1 MSDKIQRDNT
11 APEAAAPE
19 QPEQLSTFETTQNEQ
34 TEPEGQQANDLPSL
48 SIRRPIL
55 ILVANLLITL
65 AGIAALMGV
74 EIRELPDVDRPIV
87 TVRAYYPGAAPETMD
102 NEVARI
108 LEGAVA
114 RVTGVKEISTTSEE
128 GDTRLRVEFQPG
140 MNLDNVANDVREAVS
155 RVTRR
160 LPDRVEDVLI
170 IKADADAS
178 PVVNLAVLSDYLAP
192 DQITRLAENDIIPEL
207 TSIEGVADVNIY
219 GARNRILR
227 VVVDPLRL
235 TSFGLS
241 VSDVAAVLRQASFDV
256 PAGSFL
262 SIDQELIVRADAS
275 TITEEQVADIII
287 RDTIRIGDV
296 ASVHFAPQNARNY
309 TRLDGRQVVGL
320 GVLRQARSNTIQ
332 ISDDVGRAVERLN
345 ERFGGAVELQ
355 ITNDDAEFIR
365 RSVGEVMVTLG
376 LTVLIVVATIW
387 LFLGSLRATLVPS
400 VAIPVALIGTVAAI
414 WMFGFSINILTLLA
428 LVLATGLVVD
438 DAIVV
443 LENIQRRR
451 TQGLGALA
459 AAVLGTR
466 QVFFAVVATTLVLI
480 SVFVPIAFLPGTAGR
495 LFREFGLVLAVAVA
509 ISAFVGLSLVPALAS
524 RLPAPESDGGK
535 VRRALGAIGARFQK
549 YYDTSLAAVIK
560 HPLITL
566 GVAVLLAGLAGSVYT
581 SLTQELV
588 PSEDRGLI
596 YVHGTGPD
604 GVGINYMERQ
614 TQLME
619 DILQP
624 LVANGEVR
632 SLYSIVGIWDPNRT
646 RITVPLV
653 DWSQRERSQQ
663 EIVAALTPQ
672 LEEIPGARISIGTGN
687 SLNLRGAGS
696 GSIQVAL
703 LGNDYEEIFDAAQ
716 KFVRSVESRSNGLTM
731 PKISYEPTQPQL
743 SVQIDRRRAAD
754 LGVDLNDLSTTLRVM
769 VNGDEIIDLNVADE
783 AVPIV
788 LESSTGQIKGPM
800 DLINLYVT
808 ARDGKLVPLA
818 SLVTLHEEGVAAE
831 LSRLAQR
838 RAIQVDFLMEPGY
851 PLQSA
856 VTELREVANEV
867 LPAGIT
873 LMFQG
878 EAATLEETSRDVA
891 ITYAIALLV
900 VFLVLCAQFEGFT
913 SAVVVTLIVP
923 FGIAAAIFALFL
935 SGITINIYSQIGLVM
950 LIGLMAKNGIL
961 LVEFADQLRDRGYD
975 VKSAIQVG
983 ASVRLRPVAM
993 TVISTV
999 LGGLPLVLASG
1010 AGAEA
1015 RNSIG
1020 WVIFGGLGLAAL
1032 FTLYLTPALYV
1043 LIARFAKPRAEE
1055 SKRLSEELQEAQ
1067 ALAHQH

>member
-1 MSDKIQRDNT
+1 MSDDIKHSS
-11 APEAAAPE
+11 PEDKVLA
-19 QPEQLSTFETTQNEQ
+19 EQ
-34 TEPEGQQANDLPSL
+34 TGAQAELEAQQANDLPSL
-48 SIRRPIL
+48 SIRRPVF
-55 ILVANLLITL
+55 ILVANLLIAL

-87 TVRAYYPGAAPETMD
+87 TVRAFYPGASPETMD

-128 GDTRLRVEFQPG
+128 GDARLRVEFQPG

-178 PVVNLAVLSDYLAP
+178 PVVNLAVLSDYLSP

-219 GARNRILR
+219 GGRNRILR

-275 TITEEQVADIII
+275 TVTEEQVADIII
-287 RDTIRIGDV
+287 RDTIRVGDV
-296 ASVHFAPQNARNY
+296 AKVHFAPRNARNY

-332 ISDDVGRAVERLN
+332 ISDDVRQAVDRLN
-345 ERFGGAVELQ
+345 ERFAGSVELQ
-355 ITNDDAEFIR
+355 VTNDDAEFIR
-365 RSVGEVMVTLG
+365 RSVTEVMITMA
-376 LTVLIVVATIW
+376 LTACIVVATIW
-387 LFLGSLRATLVPS
+387 VFLGSFRATLVPS

-414 WMFGFSINILTLLA
+414 WLFGFSINILTLLA

-451 TQGLGALA
+451 AQGLGALA

-466 QVFFAVVATTLVLI
+466 QVFFAVVATTMVLV

-509 ISAFVGLSLVPALAS
+509 ISAFVALSLVPAMAS
-524 RLPAPESDGGK
+524 RLPAADADKEGRI
-535 VRRALGAIGARFQK
+535 RRMLGRIGHFGQTHYEA
-549 YYDTSLAAVIK
+549 SLATVIK
-560 HPLITL
+560 HPVITL
-566 GVAVLLAGLAGSVYT
+566 LVALLLAASAGSVYT
-581 SLTQELV
+581 SLTHELV

-614 TQLME
+614 TQIME
-619 DILQP
+619 DILEP
-624 LVANGEVR
+624 LVASGEVR
-632 SLYSIVGIWDPNRT
+632 SLYSIIGIWDPNRT
-646 RITVPLV
+646 RITVPLS
-653 DWSQRERSQQ
+653 DWAERSRSQQ
-663 EIVAALTPQ
+663 QIVAALNKP
-672 LEEIPGARISIGTGN
+672 LEAIPGVRATIGTGN

-703 LGNDYEEIFDAAQ
+703 LGNDYEEIFEAAQ
-716 KFVRSVESRSNGLTM
+716 KFTRAIENRSTGLSM

-754 LGVDLNDLSTTLRVM
+754 LGVSLSDLSTTLRAM

-783 AVPIV
+783 AVPIM
-788 LESSTGQIKGPM
+788 LESSTGQIRGPM

-818 SLVTLHEEGVAAE
+818 SVVTLSEEGVAGE

-838 RAIQVDFLMEPGY
+838 RAIQVDFLMEPGF

-856 VTELREVANEV
+856 VTELRGAANDV

-913 SAVVVTLIVP
+913 SAIVVTMIVP
-923 FGIAAAIFALFL
+923 FGIAAAVFALFL
-935 SGITINIYSQIGLVM
+935 SGITVNIYSQIGLVM

-975 VKSAIQVG
+975 VKSAIQLG

-999 LGGLPLVLASG
+999 LGGLPLVLATG

-1055 SKRLSEELQEAQ
+1055 SKRLTAELQHAETM
-1067 ALAHQH
+1067 AHQH

>member
-1 MSDKIQRDNT
+1 MSENIRRDADVNNSNT
-11 APEAAAPE
+11 
-19 QPEQLSTFETTQNEQ
+19 EQLESTTQHVEEFEDQ
-34 TEPEGQQANDLPSL
+34 SEAESQQANDLPSL
-48 SIRRPIL
+48 SIRRPVF

-65 AGIAALMGV
+65 AGIAAFMGV

-87 TVRAYYPGAAPETMD
+87 TVRAFYPGASPETMD

-128 GDTRLRVEFQPG
+128 GDARLRVEFQPG

-170 IKADADAS
+170 IKADADAI
-178 PVVNLAVLSDYLAP
+178 PVVNLAILSDYLAP
-192 DQITRLAENDIIPEL
+192 DQVTRLAENDIIPEL

-296 ASVHFAPQNARNY
+296 ASVHFAPQDAYNY

-332 ISDDVGRAVERLN
+332 ISDDVRLAVERLN
-345 ERFGGAVELQ
+345 ERFGGTVELQ

-365 RSVGEVMVTLG
+365 RSVGEVMVTLA
-376 LTVLIVVATIW
+376 LTVAIVIGTIW
-387 LFLGSLRATLVPS
+387 LFLGSFRATLVPS

-414 WMFGFSINILTLLA
+414 WLFGFSINILTLLA

-451 TQGLGALA
+451 AQGLGALA

-509 ISAFVGLSLVPALAS
+509 ISAFVGLSLVPAMAS
-524 RLPAPESDGGK
+524 RLPKPAEEGNFRK
-535 VRRALGAIGARFQK
+535 ALGRFGSRFQQ
-549 YYDTSLAAVIK
+549 YYEASLVAVINRPFITLCVAIVLAA
-560 HPLITL
+560 
-566 GVAVLLAGLAGSVYT
+566 AAGSVYT

-588 PSEDRGLI
+588 PSEDRGLL
-596 YVHGTGPD
+596 YVYGTGPD

-614 TQLME
+614 TEYME
-619 DILQP
+619 DILTP
-624 LVANGEVR
+624 LVAAGEVR

-653 DWSQRERSQQ
+653 DWSERDRSQQ
-663 EIVAALTPQ
+663 EIMEEISKP
-672 LEEIPGARISIGTGN
+672 LEQIPGARVSIGAGN

-696 GSIQVAL
+696 GSIQIAL
-703 LGNDYEEIFDAAQ
+703 LGNDYNQIFEAAQ
-716 KFVRSVESRSNGLTM
+716 KLTRAIENRSTGLSM

-754 LGVDLNDLSTTLRVM
+754 LGVDLNDLSTTLRAM

-783 AVPIV
+783 AVPIM
-788 LESSTGQIKGPM
+788 LQSSTGHIKDPM

-808 ARDGKLVPLA
+808 ARNGNLVPLA
-818 SLVTLHEEGVAAE
+818 SVVTLSEEGVASE
-831 LSRLAQR
+831 LNRLAQR
-838 RAIQVDFLMEPGY
+838 RAILVDFIMEPNY

-856 VTELREVANEV
+856 VAELREVANDV
-867 LPAGIT
+867 LPSGIS

-913 SAVVVTLIVP
+913 SAIVVTLIVP

-935 SGITINIYSQIGLVM
+935 SGITVNIYSQIGLVM

-961 LVEFADQLRDRGYD
+961 LVEFADQLRDKGHD
-975 VKSAIQVG
+975 VKSAIQIG

-993 TVISTV
+993 TIISTV
-999 LGGLPLVLASG
+999 LGGLPLVMATG

-1043 LIARFAKPRAEE
+1043 LIARFAKPRAAE
-1055 SKRLSEELQEAQ
+1055 SKRLAEELQHAET
-1067 ALAHQH
+1067 LAHQH